1 MNGGPRARRGRRSP
15 GALADNSHGASIRH
29 DVPTVR
35 RSSAVSI
42 LVCAALAGCGL
53 NVNSPDLFLLTRTG
67 QGRTLTMLVNDGGTI
82 RCNGGKTKSLPDQLL
97 LNARDLA
104 NQLDSDAKQGLHIP
118 RSARSVFFYTVRLQ
132 DGAISFPDT
141 AAAKHSELA
150 SAEQFV
156 LQAAATCGVS
166 A

>member
-1 MNGGPRARRGRRSP
+1 MTVPRPS
-15 GALADNSHGASIRH
+15 
-29 DVPTVR
+29 V
-35 RSSAVSI
+35 
-42 LVCAALAGCGL
+42 LVIAACLVLAGCGL

-67 QGRTLTMLVNDGGTI
+67 EGRTLTMLVNDGGTI
-82 RCNGGKTKSLPDQLL
+82 RCNGGKTKPLPDQLL
-97 LNARDLA
+97 LSARDLA
-104 NQLDSDAKQGLHIP
+104 NQLDSDAKSKLHIP

-132 DGAISFPDT
+132 DGTISFPDT

-156 LQAAATCGVS
+156 LQAAAACGVS